1 MGRQAVTAVTLPL
14 RRTGGLRLG
23 LRARVLLRWVARER
37 MRDSEVALILLA
49 SLLGAGVGLGVV
61 GLQKLLSL
69 LHWLLFATPFAGHIS
84 AGEYGAP
91 WRLLAVPVA
100 GGLVYGWV
108 AVVMRRRRER
118 EVVDPIEA
126 NALHGGRM
134 SLTDSLGLTAMTL
147 ISVGV
152 GGSVGMEAA
161 YTQSGSGLASKVGRI
176 FRLRRAE
183 LRTLVGCGAAAAIA
197 AAFNAPLAGA
207 FYAFELIIG
216 TYEINALAPVAAAAL
231 SATLV
236 SRELFGG
243 EPIFSVPA
251 VATLTSA
258 DYVAFAAVG
267 LLSALVGIAAMRGV
281 GFVEAALR
289 RLNVPRGLRPALGG
303 LVLAGIAVS
312 YPQVLG
318 SGHGAVQLT
327 VSEAFPLPLLGG
339 LLLAKLAG
347 SAVSVGSGFRGGMF
361 SSSLF
366 LGSLLGAL
374 VGGGAALLWPA
385 LSTTVVP
392 FALVGMGA
400 TGAAIVGAPITMV
413 LLVLEL
419 TGNFPVT
426 LGVMMAVLVA
436 SVVVRQAFGYSF
448 STWRFHLRGV
458 RLRGAYDIGWV
469 RDMTVGRLMRRDP
482 TLVAADT
489 PVGDVRRSY
498 PVGSTKRLFVVDKEG
513 SYLGVIDIPA
523 LHAGPAAQDDQAPAA
538 ALAQRQGT
546 LLPGQSVRAALER
559 FEEHEV
565 EALAVVD
572 APDRR
577 RVLGYLTE
585 AYAQRRYRH
594 ALERQRSHE
603 LDESDVF
610 GPPGPR

>member
-1 MGRQAVTAVTLPL
+1 MTVEAVHL
-14 RRTGGLRLG
+14 RRVGGLFGLRLG
-23 LRARVLLRWVARER
+23 LRTRILVRWVAQNR

-69 LHWLLFATPFAGHIS
+69 LHWLAFGTPFNGHIS

-91 WRLLAVPVA
+91 WQLLVVPVA
-100 GGLVYGWV
+100 GGLLYGWI
-108 AVVMRRRRER
+108 AAGLRRQRER

-134 SLTDSLGLTAMTL
+134 SLRDSLVLMVMTL
-147 ISVGV
+147 MSVGV

-161 YTQSGSGLASKVGRI
+161 YTQSGSGLASKVGQL
-176 FRLRRAE
+176 FRLRRAD
-183 LRTLVGCGAAAAIA
+183 LRMLVGCGAAAAIA

-216 TYEINALAPVAAAAL
+216 TYELNALAPVAAAAL

-243 EPIFSVPA
+243 ETIFSVPTD
-251 VATLTSA
+251 VTLNSA

-267 LLSALVGIAAMRGV
+267 LLAALIGIAAMRGV
-281 GFVEAALR
+281 GFVETALR

-303 LVLAGIAVS
+303 LVLAGIAVN

-327 VSEAFPLPLLGG
+327 VNEVFPLPILAG
-339 LLLAKLAG
+339 LVLAKLAA

-374 VGGGAALLWPA
+374 VGSAAATVWPA
-385 LSTTVVP
+385 LTTTIVP

-426 LGVMMAVLVA
+426 LGVMLAVLVA

-482 TLVAADT
+482 TLVAADA
-489 PVGDVRRSY
+489 PIGELRRAY
-498 PVGSTKRLFVVDKEG
+498 PAGSTKRLFVVDGTG
-513 SYLGVIDIPA
+513 SFAGVIDTPA
-523 LHAGPAAQDDQAPAA
+523 LHAVPAAHGDETPAG
-538 ALAQRQGT
+538 ALAQRQGF
-546 LLPGQSVRAALER
+546 LLPDLSVRTALER
-559 FEEHEV
+559 FEELEL

-572 APDRR
+572 SPESR
-577 RVLGYLTE
+577 RVIGYLTE
-585 AYAQRRYRH
+585 AYALRRYRH

-603 LDESDVF
+603 LGDSDVF
-610 GPPGPR
+610 GPSVTR